1 MKTRARRFLESRSFL
16 ILTGLLYLALAGV
29 LVYVIGARPKPEIGT
44 LLSKLVPKVL
54 WVNFLLIAFGVVLCR
69 HDIAGAFRDLFKIGG
84 RSPYFPTSALGR
96 ANAGNSASPEA
107 VNRGNRGSVPLF
119 SLLFTPGVRL
129 LLIVIVGALLVTLVA
144 PQIHRIYY
152 DEDIYANMGQ
162 NIAYTG
168 QAGMANYGTFEY
180 GEYFVNWLLYNKD
193 PAGWPFLM
201 SLVFQLFGTDETLAF
216 YLNNLLFAGGILIVF
231 FITRMIVG
239 GSPLPALLA
248 ALVYALIPH
257 NLIWANTISAENAA
271 AVFGGL
277 VVLCALAWLRTRE
290 TRRLFLLAS
299 LLPLACAMR
308 PESSLIALW
317 VFAAAAINLFADGG
331 HPVAVSPDPARHSGA
346 RFRHPLA
353 TRGFWAMGPIAFA
366 LILPLVW
373 HFYAMSGE
381 SWGAEGAKFATSFFI
396 GNIKVNGFYFF
407 SNNEFPV
414 LFTLLALIGPAAW
427 KGWRGPGGLEAP
439 KGSRGTEGL
448 EEPSAPRA
456 KNGLLSADEMGVQ
469 EERWGPEG
477 RQGQEGLQGIE
488 EPRVQEERRVDVRSI
503 LLMLL
508 WFLLFWGI
516 FLFFYA
522 GSYKYGADVR
532 FALVCF
538 MPLAILA
545 GLGGGVLCGWTR
557 GLCQAVLSQPG
568 QERTGKT
575 GEGAPAAETGKSNR
589 TGKTG
594 EGAPF
599 GRGICFV
606 GGNRL
611 PVAGLLVMLLLI
623 SWLKFVPLI
632 RLVGQEAWGAR
643 YDHSNAREFIR
654 EIPNRSVVLT
664 HIPTMFLLWG
674 QSAIQ
679 TFAGINNPDLIRDL
693 MHRYSGHVYFHKNY
707 WCNTVN
713 DANRSICEGIAQ
725 KYDLEP
731 VVVAREQSYEYGLYR
746 MTFKR

>member
-1 MKTRARRFLESRSFL
+1 MNTRVQRFLESRSFL
-16 ILTGLLYLALAGV
+16 VLTGLVYLALAGV
-29 LVYVIGARPKPEIGT
+29 LFYVIGTRTKPDIGII
-44 LLSKLVPKVL
+44 LSTLVPKVL
-54 WVNFLLIAFGVVLCR
+54 WANFLLIAFGVVLCR
-69 HDIAGAFRDLFKIGG
+69 RDIAGAFGELFRTEEEGLPTPFPAAASGDADTGTEYMEDAGPEDARERD
-84 RSPYFPTSALGR
+84 SAAPVAVNSGTTRLTDNR
-96 ANAGNSASPEA
+96 RSASPWFTA
-107 VNRGNRGSVPLF
+107 LS
-119 SLLFTPGVRL
+119 TPGIRL
-129 LLIVIVGALLVTLVA
+129 LLIVIAGALLVTLVA
-144 PQIHRIYY
+144 TQIHRIYF

-193 PAGWPFLM
+193 PAGWPYLM
-201 SLVFQLFGTDETLAF
+201 GLVFQLFGTDETLAF
-216 YLNNLLFAGGILIVF
+216 YLNNLLFVGGILVVF
-231 FITRMIVG
+231 FIARMLAVG
-239 GSPLPALLA
+239 PPFTALLA

-277 VVLCALAWLRTRE
+277 AVLCALAWLRTRE
-290 TRRLFLLAS
+290 ARRLFLLAAV
-299 LLPLACAMR
+299 LPFACAMR

-317 VFAAAAINLFADGG
+317 VFAAAAINLFADGRR
-331 HPVAVSPDPARHSGA
+331 PDSTAPDPGRCDAV
-346 RFRHPLA
+346 RFHHPLA
-353 TRGFWAMGPIAFA
+353 TRCFWATGSISFA
-366 LILPLVW
+366 LIIPIVL

-396 GNIKVNGFYFF
+396 GNVTVNGFYFI
-407 SNNEFPV
+407 NNREFPILV
-414 LFTLLALIGPAAW
+414 TLLALMGLAAW
-427 KGWRGPGGLEAP
+427 KGRRATEGL
-439 KGSRGTEGL
+439 RGL
-448 EEPSAPRA
+448 EEPQ
-456 KNGLLSADEMGVQ
+456 GLGV
-469 EERWGPEG
+469 
-477 RQGQEGLQGIE
+477 
-488 EPRVQEERRVDVRSI
+488 DFRSV

-538 MPLAILA
+538 MPLSILA
-545 GLGGGVLCGWTR
+545 GLGGGVVRGWLDGIFGWTCIR
-557 GLCQAVLSQPG
+557 
-568 QERTGKT
+568 
-575 GEGAPAAETGKSNR
+575 
-589 TGKTG
+589 
-594 EGAPF
+594 
-599 GRGICFV
+599 

-611 PVAGLLVMLLLI
+611 PAAGLLVLLLLI

-643 YDHSNAREFIR
+643 YDHMHAREFIR
-654 EIPNRSVVLT
+654 KIPNRSVVLT

-693 MHRYSGHVYFHKNY
+693 MNRYQGHVYFHKNY

-713 DANRSICEGIAQ
+713 DSNRSICEGIAQ
-725 KYDLEP
+725 RYDLEP
-731 VVVAREQSYEYGLYR
+731 AAVAREQSYEYGLYR
-746 MTFKR
+746 MTFKK